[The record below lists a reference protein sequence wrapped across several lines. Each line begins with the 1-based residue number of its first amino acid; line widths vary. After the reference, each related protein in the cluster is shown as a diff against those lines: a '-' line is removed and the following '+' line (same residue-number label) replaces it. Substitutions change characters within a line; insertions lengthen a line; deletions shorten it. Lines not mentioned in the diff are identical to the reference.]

1 MKAPGFWRTDG
12 ALPALLSPL
21 SLGMITGAWLR
32 RRTATP
38 YRAPVPV
45 ICVGNLVAGGAG
57 KTPVAIAIGRN
68 LGAHGKAVHF
78 LSRGYGGREGGPLRV
93 DPVKHAAADV
103 GDEPLLLARTAP
115 SWIARDRAAGAAAA
129 VAAGAE
135 AIVLDDGFQN
145 PTVAK
150 DLSLVVVDGGYGFG
164 NGRVIPAGPL
174 REPRAA
180 GLARADAVVLMEPDE
195 AGAAS
200 LLPPGMPVLRATLA
214 PADADTLRGRTVFAF
229 AGIARP
235 EKFFA
240 TLESIGCRISARRA
254 FPDHHPFSDAEIAT
268 LLADAA
274 RAGAVPVTTEK
285 DAVRLPPAMRDKV
298 ATLPVELRWADD
310 AAVETLLARV
320 Y

>member
-1 MKAPGFWRTDG
+1 MKAPGFWRADG

-21 SLGMITGAWLR
+21 SLGMIAGAWLR
-32 RRTATP
+32 RRMTTP

-57 KTPVAIAIGRN
+57 KTPVAIA
-68 LGAHGKAVHF
+68 LGQRLAARGKAVHF
-78 LSRGYGGREGGPLRV
+78 LSRGYGGREAGPLRV
-93 DPVKHAAADV
+93 DPGKHAAADV
-103 GDEPLLLARTAP
+103 GDEPLLLARVAP
-115 SWIARDRAAGAAAA
+115 SWIARDRAAGATAA

-150 DLSLVVVDGGYGFG
+150 DLSLLVVDGNYGFG
-164 NGRVIPAGPL
+164 NGHVIPAGPL

-180 GLARADAVVLMEPDE
+180 GLARADAVVLMEPDG
-195 AGAAS
+195 AGVAS

-214 PADADTLRGRTVFAF
+214 PTDADTLRGRTVFAF

-240 TLESIGCRISARRA
+240 TLESIGCRMAARRA

-285 DAVRLPPAMRDKV
+285 DAIRLPRALRDRV
-298 ATLPVELRWADD
+298 ATLPVALRWADE

-320 Y
+320 